1 MKRIVL
7 LTVFVFSFSNPT
19 IQNIIKGITNAVNG
33 GSSSVSN
40 LSNTEIISGLKE
52 ALKVGTNNSTASA
65 AKLDGFYKNPLIK
78 IPFPKEAKQME
89 TQLRS
94 MGMGKEVD
102 KFTQTLNRA
111 AEDAAKSA
119 APIFLQSIQK
129 ITINDGLSILKGNND
144 AATQFLKNTS
154 NAALVAA
161 FKPIVQSSISKVQV
175 TKYWQPLTKTYNQI
189 PFVKKM
195 NPDLNQYVTDKAIE
209 GLFKLIAQEELKIR
223 QNPTARVNDILK
235 KVFK

>member
-1 MKRIVL
+1 MKRIIA
-7 LTVFVFSFSNPT
+7 FSFALLSGSNAFS
-19 IQNIIKGITNAVNG
+19 QNIIKDITNVVTGNNNSVN
-33 GSSSVSN
+33 N

-52 ALKVGTNNSTASA
+52 ALKVGTNNSTTSA

-78 IPFPKEAKQME
+78 IPFPKQASNME
-89 TQLRS
+89 KQLRS
-94 MGMGKEVD
+94 IGMGKQVD

-119 APIFLQSIQK
+119 APIFLNSIQH

-144 AATQFLKNTS
+144 AATQFLKNAS
-154 NAALVAA
+154 NAALIAA
-161 FKPIVQSSISKVQV
+161 FKPIVQKSIDKVQV
-175 TKYWQPLTKTYNQI
+175 TKYWKPLTKTYNQI
-189 PFVKKM
+189 PLVTKV

-223 QNPTARVNDILK
+223 QNPAARINDILK